1 MSKIKHGDSIKG
13 RVKRLYKIW
22 SGMKK
27 RCLNENVNRY
37 EHYGGR
43 GIYVCEEW
51 LRYEPFKEWAVNNGY
66 TDELTLDRIN
76 VNKGYSPEN
85 CRWVTYKV
93 QGSNRSNNHI
103 VVIRGESKTLQQWC
117 ELYSIKHNTVLQ
129 RLKYG
134 WCIEEAITTPVRST
148 YKHRG
153 KLKQEVTE

>member
-1 MSKIKHGDSIKG
+1 
-13 RVKRLYKIW
+13 
-22 SGMKK
+22 MKK

-43 GIYVCEEW
+43 GISVCEEW

-66 TDELTLDRIN
+66 
-76 VNKGYSPEN
+76 
-85 CRWVTYKV
+85 
-93 QGSNRSNNHI
+93 
-103 VVIRGESKTLQQWC
+103 VVIRGESKILQQWC

-148 YKHRG
+148 YKHLG